1 MIPMVPTHV
10 LLVAG
15 DGQGAAATRM
25 LLDPRKLRRITVLA
39 VRPPVSTLPGFWLLS
54 LVGSIPQSIANDCFQ
69 AVDES
74 ARQAIERECVSLR
87 DWPVPRS
94 HLRQDGPPVETI
106 LHTARAVDADL
117 IVIGADR
124 GPLAVAAQVTRH
136 APCAVLT
143 VPLREARTPQ
153 RGRRVRASDWLGAAR
168 HILLGRDEVPVP
180 RSG

>member
-1 MIPMVPTHV
+1 MIPVVPTYV

-15 DGQGAAATRM
+15 DGQGAAANRV
-25 LLDPRKLRRITVLA
+25 LLDPCKLRRVWVLA
-39 VRPPVSTLPGFWLLS
+39 VRPPVSTYRGFWLWS
-54 LVGSIPQSIANDCFQ
+54 LVGSAPRSIADDCLQ
-69 AVDES
+69 AMDES
-74 ARQAIERECVSLR
+74 ARQAIERECASLR

-94 HLRQDGPPVETI
+94 HLRQNGPPVETM

-124 GPLAVAAQVTRH
+124 GPLAVATQVARH
-136 APCAVLT
+136 ARCAVLA
-143 VPLREARTPQ
+143 VPLREERPPQ
-153 RGRRVRASDWLGAAR
+153 RGRHARASDWLGAAR